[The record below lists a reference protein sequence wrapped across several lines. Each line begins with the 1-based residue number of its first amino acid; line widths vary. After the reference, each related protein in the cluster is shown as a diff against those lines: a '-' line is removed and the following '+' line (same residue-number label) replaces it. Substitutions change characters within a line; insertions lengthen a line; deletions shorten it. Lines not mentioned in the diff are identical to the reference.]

1 MVWAHAASAQRNKY
15 SCKSTK
21 GKLLRCLK
29 TFFGSNQVLPL
40 TLALAQYRQ
49 VKQWCGVSAKFDK
62 RCDNFSRPERFKK
75 CFFCLLSPYRKVD
88 VSIARNFVMKKLS
101 VIFYCLFI
109 SFSNLGHA
117 HSPVGFVIPKDGS
130 VIKQAP
136 EKMEIVFTAPAK
148 LIKLEF
154 SRVIPNGK
162 SSLIGGLLG
171 SQELEAIDLDR
182 SHLMKEAKRHVINI
196 PMLDVGV
203 YKTSWRALSEDGHAI
218 KGEFAFEISAEGA
231 DASGAGAEFLEG
243 EGKIKRVRGSKI
255 TIKHGA
261 LGDLMPAMTMEYD
274 LERAGNEMDFKRGD
288 TVVFKINKDLE
299 IVSIQPK

>member
-1 MVWAHAASAQRNKY
+1 
-15 SCKSTK
+15 
-21 GKLLRCLK
+21 
-29 TFFGSNQVLPL
+29 
-40 TLALAQYRQ
+40 
-49 VKQWCGVSAKFDK
+49 
-62 RCDNFSRPERFKK
+62 
-75 CFFCLLSPYRKVD
+75 
-88 VSIARNFVMKKLS
+88 MKKLV
-101 VIFYCLFI
+101 VICFCVFVTV
-109 SFSNLGHA
+109 SNLGHA
-117 HSPVGFVIPKDGS
+117 HSPVGFVVPKDGS

-136 EKMEIVFTAPAK
+136 KEMEIVFTAPAK

-154 SRVIPNGK
+154 SRVISTGK

-171 SQELEAIDLDR
+171 SEELQAIDLDK
-182 SHLMKEAKRHVINI
+182 SHLMKEAKRHLINI

-203 YKTSWRALSEDGHAI
+203 YKTTWRALSEDGHAI
-218 KGEFAFEISAEGA
+218 KGEFSFQISAEGA
-231 DASGAGAEFLEG
+231 DASGAGVEFLKG

-274 LERAGNEMDFKRGD
+274 VAGVGTKMDFKRGD

>member
-1 MVWAHAASAQRNKY
+1 
-15 SCKSTK
+15 
-21 GKLLRCLK
+21 
-29 TFFGSNQVLPL
+29 
-40 TLALAQYRQ
+40 
-49 VKQWCGVSAKFDK
+49 
-62 RCDNFSRPERFKK
+62 
-75 CFFCLLSPYRKVD
+75 
-88 VSIARNFVMKKLS
+88 MKKL
-101 VIFYCLFI
+101 VAICFCVFVT
-109 SFSNLGHA
+109 FSNLGHA

-136 EKMEIVFTAPAK
+136 KKMEIVFTAPAK

-154 SRVIPNGK
+154 SRVISNEK

-171 SQELEAIDLDR
+171 SEELEAIDLDK
-182 SHLMKEAKRHVINI
+182 SHLMKEAKRHVINM
-196 PMLDVGV
+196 PMLDVGL
-203 YKTSWRALSEDGHAI
+203 YKTTWRALSEDGHAI

-243 EGKIKRVRGSKI
+243 EGEIKRVRGSKL

-274 LERAGNEMDFKRGD
+274 VAGAGSEMDFKRGD